1 MTFTM
6 RRRANLPNH
15 RATLSTL
22 LFITI
27 LASCRPPEKP
37 VSKQEALA
45 FAKKIEVA
53 VIEHNQN
60 FLDNVID
67 QKYFAIVVLRESHQL
82 FNPGLSKQA
91 KTVIE
96 DLHVGQQIVSTT
108 QKIGMFKLLRQYE
121 KDSHQHLLFRYFADD
136 ADLNYYDFEL
146 TGGDQGV
153 KADDLYVYSSGEE
166 LSDKITGSL
175 LESGKDKSDEDKQND
190 RLIADANQY
199 LKGGNPD
206 EAYSYYDQLPDKLKK
221 EKTQQKLHIE
231 IANKLGDSDYRAA
244 VNEYKS
250 IYPDDPYIY
259 ITILRQGEKHLGDAV
274 VLDALNRFETFLPSD
289 PFLDFY
295 RGIIYQRL
303 NKPAESRLAFYRF
316 HSHWPLFGPVIG
328 ELVTNQVQAGHPDSA
343 ALLVKEAQRLNN
355 ITPEQLAAIKKA
367 FPAMRPYLN

>member
-6 RRRANLPNH
+6 LRRANLANH
-15 RATLSTL
+15 RAALPTL
-22 LFITI
+22 LFISI
-27 LASCRPPEKP
+27 FASCRPPEKP
-37 VSKQEALA
+37 VTKQEALA

-53 VIEHNQN
+53 AIEHNQN

-96 DLHVGQQIVSTT
+96 ELHVGQQIVSTT

-259 ITILRQGEKHLGDAV
+259 ITILRQGYKHLGDTAA
-274 VLDALNRFETFLPSD
+274 LDALNRFETFLPSD

-295 RGIIYQRL
+295 RGVIYQHL
-303 NKPAESRLAFYRF
+303 NNPAESRLAFYRF
-316 HSHWPLFGPVIG
+316 HSRWPLFGPVVGQLI
-328 ELVTNQVQAGHPDSA
+328 TNQMQAGHPDSA
-343 ALLVKEAQRLNN
+343 ALLVTEAQRLNN

-367 FPAMRPYLN
+367 FPTMRPYLK